1 MLFLML
7 LTAVWLKHFYEAYV
21 VSFDND
27 VISFHENLSL
37 YDVVG
42 LKVPLS
48 LMVVRRRLSNF
59 FKVFL
64 VKQTQLL
71 YLIG

>member
-7 LTAVWLKHFYEAYV
+7 LTAVWLKHFHEAYV
-21 VSFDND
+21 VSFYNY
-27 VISFHENLSL
+27 VISFHENVSL
-37 YDVVG
+37 YDVVS

-48 LMVVRRRLSNF
+48 LMSVRRRLSNV
-59 FKVFL
+59 FKVSL
-64 VKQTQLL
+64 VKQTQLI

>member
-7 LTAVWLKHFYEAYV
+7 LTAVWLKHFHEAYV
-21 VSFDND
+21 VSFYND
-27 VISFHENLSL
+27 VISFHENVSL
-37 YDVVG
+37 YDVVS

-48 LMVVRRRLSNF
+48 LMSVKRRLSNV
-59 FKVFL
+59 FKVSL
-64 VKQTQLL
+64 VKQTQLI

>member
-7 LTAVWLKHFYEAYV
+7 LTAIRLKHFHEAYV
-21 VSFDND
+21 VSFYND
-27 VISFHENLSL
+27 VISSHENVSL

-48 LMVVRRRLSNF
+48 LMVVRRRLKF
-59 FKVFL
+59 FLKSS
-64 VKQTQLL
+64 
-71 YLIG
+71 

>member
-7 LTAVWLKHFYEAYV
+7 LTAVWLKHFHGAYA
-21 VSFDND
+21 VSFYN
-27 VISFHENLSL
+27 VISFNENVSL

-48 LMVVRRRLSNF
+48 LMVARRRFSNF

-64 VKQTQLL
+64 VKQIQL
-71 YLIG
+71 IK